1 MVHIVLSQREE
12 HTPQIV
18 RAQFN
23 TPEAKSEYQ
32 TGLVSCLVGEE
43 TYSTAEHGAVK
54 MVVQTSNFAPQLHK
68 M

>member
-1 MVHIVLSQREE
+1 M
-12 HTPQIV
+12 

-43 TYSTAEHGAVK
+43 TYSTAENGAMK
-54 MVVQTSNFAPQLHK
+54 MVVQTSNYAPQLHK